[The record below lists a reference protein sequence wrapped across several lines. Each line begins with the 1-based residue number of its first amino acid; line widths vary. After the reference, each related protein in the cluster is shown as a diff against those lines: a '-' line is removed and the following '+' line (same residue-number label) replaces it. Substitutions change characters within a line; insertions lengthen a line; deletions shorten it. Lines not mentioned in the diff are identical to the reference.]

1 MDRLPS
7 GSSLVAKKAAK
18 TVAQTSA
25 NPSEKAVVARLTSV
39 NHQYGTRH
47 ALRDMSLD
55 LPAGCMVGLIGP
67 DGVGKSTLLGL
78 VAGARQ
84 LQQGQLEV
92 LGGDMADSH
101 FRSQVAPCIA
111 YMPQGLGGNL
121 YHTLTVDENIDFFA
135 DLFGLRGKARG
146 EQIDRLLDATG
157 LLEFRDRPAGKLS
170 GGMKQKL
177 GLCCALIHNPDLLIL
192 DEPTTG
198 VDPLS
203 RKRFWD
209 LIDTIRSQQAGMSV
223 LVATAY
229 MEEAERYDWL
239 VAMDD
244 GAILAT
250 GSPQELKQQTKTDN
264 LDDAFI
270 ALLPKERQETGGDA
284 ATTASASAATD
295 NADVPAIEAHNLT
308 LRFGD
313 FTAVKDVSFT
323 IPKGEIFGFLGS
335 NGCGKTT
342 TMKMLTGL
350 LTPSEGE
357 VLLFGAT
364 LDARDLKTRQRV
376 GYMSQSFSLYN
387 ELTVRQNLE
396 LHAKLFHLPAERIQP
411 RMDELTQEFSLEDV
425 MDRFAGD
432 LPLGVRQRL
441 SLAVAV
447 VHSPELLILDEPT
460 SGVDPGA
467 RNRFWQLLLRLSR
480 EDGVTIFISTHFMN
494 EGERCDRISLMHAG
508 EVLACDTPAAL
519 AEQAGIDNLEAAFM
533 QTLEAVDKEPV
544 SSNSGNVLGEDASDR
559 PRYRRFSFQRL
570 MAYGRRETREL
581 LRDPIRM
588 AFAFIGSALL
598 MMILGYGIT
607 LDVEDLTFA
616 VLDQDQ
622 TPQSRDYI
630 TAVSGSRY
638 FLEQPPVATMA
649 ELEQRMKSGELS
661 LVLAIPPGFGK
672 NLKRGRP
679 TEIAV
684 WVDGAMPFRGETI
697 LGYIQGLHFSYLK
710 DLAQRTYGSVP
721 AFSLVTVEARYRYN
735 QDFRSLDAMVPAV
748 IPILLIFIPAIL
760 MALGIVREKELGSIT
775 NLYVTPVNRLEFLLG
790 KQLPYI
796 GFSMVSYASLVVL
809 AIFLFDVPIKGGVL
823 TLTFGALLFVTATTG
838 LGQVISAFASTQ
850 IAALAA
856 TAIITILPTVQFSG
870 MTEPVSSLDG
880 AAAVIGQFWPATWFL
895 QISRGVFT
903 KGLTLVDMQHA
914 FLVLAAFI
922 PVLTL
927 MSVLLLRK
935 QGR

>member
-1 MDRLPS
+1 MTD
-7 GSSLVAKKAAK
+7 
-18 TVAQTSA
+18 T
-25 NPSEKAVVARLTSV
+25 VARLEGIS
-39 NHQYGTRH
+39 HHYGETA
-47 ALRDMSLD
+47 ALCDITLD
-55 LPAGCMVGLIGP
+55 FPAGCMVGLIGP

-78 VAGARQ
+78 IAGARE
-84 LQQGQLEV
+84 LQQGRLQV
-92 LGGDMADSH
+92 LGGDMASH
-101 FRSQVAPCIA
+101 RFRNQAAPRIA

-121 YHTLTVDENIDFFA
+121 YHTLTVDENIAFFA
-135 DLFGLRGKARG
+135 DLFGLTGASRRL
-146 EQIDRLLDATG
+146 QIDRLLDATG
-157 LLEFRDRPAGKLS
+157 LLAFRERPAGKLS

-209 LIDTIRSQQAGMSV
+209 LIDTIRGQSSGMSV

-239 VAMDD
+239 VAMDA
-244 GAILAT
+244 GKVLAT
-250 GSPQELKQQTKTDN
+250 GSPAELRQQTGTDN

-270 ALLPKERQETGGDA
+270 ALLPDSRREQELGVPVSA
-284 ATTASASAATD
+284 QATASPTPENST
-295 NADVPAIEAHNLT
+295 PAIVAENLT
-308 LRFGD
+308 LKFGS
-313 FTAVKDVSFT
+313 FTAVKDVSFA

-350 LTPSEGE
+350 LTPTEGK
-357 VLLFGAT
+357 VALFGEPLNAKDLAT
-364 LDARDLKTRQRV
+364 RRKV
-376 GYMSQSFSLYN
+376 GYMSQSFSLYG
-387 ELTVRQNLE
+387 ELTVRQNLD
-396 LHAKLFHLPAERIQP
+396 LHARLFHLPEAKIAGRISS
-411 RMDELTQEFSLEDV
+411 LAGEFGLEEVLDHQ
-425 MDRFAGD
+425 AGA

-441 SLAVAV
+441 SLAVSV
-447 VHSPELLILDEPT
+447 VHEPELLILDEPT

-467 RNRFWQLLLRLSR
+467 RNRFWQLLMRLSR

-508 EVLACDTPAAL
+508 EVLACDTPQAL
-519 AEQAGIDNLEAAFM
+519 IEQTGSDSLEGAFM
-533 QTLEAVDKEPV
+533 TTLEAVDKEPE
-544 SSNSGNVLGEDASDR
+544 SQTSGTLLNKEGGQPER
-559 PRYRRFSFQRL
+559 PRAFSPQRL
-570 MAYGRRETREL
+570 LAYGRREAREL

-598 MMILGYGIT
+598 MLILGYGIT
-607 LDVEDLTFA
+607 MDVEDLPFA
-616 VLDQDQ
+616 VLDRDQ

-630 TAVSGSRY
+630 AAISGSRY
-638 FLEQPPVATMA
+638 FVEQPALSTEE
-649 ELEQRMKSGELS
+649 ELERRMRSGELS
-661 LVLAIPPGFGK
+661 LAIEIPSGFGRDM
-672 NLKRGRP
+672 KRGRD
-679 TEIAV
+679 TELAV

-697 LGYIQGLHFSYLK
+697 LGYVQGMHISYLSEQ
-710 DLAQRTYGSVP
+710 ARQAWGEVP
-721 AFSLVTVEARYRYN
+721 ALSLVSLEDRYRYN

-775 NLYVTPVNRLEFLLG
+775 NLYVTPVTRLEFLLG

-796 GFSMVSYASLVVL
+796 AFSMVSYASLVLL
-809 AIFLFDVPIKGGVL
+809 AVYVFDVPLKGGLFTL
-823 TLTFGALLFVTATTG
+823 TLGALLFVTATTA
-838 LGQVISAFASTQ
+838 LGQVMSTFASTQ

-856 TAIITILPTVQFSG
+856 TAILSILPTVQFSG
-870 MTEPVSSLDG
+870 LTEPVSSLSG
-880 AAAVIGQFWPATWFL
+880 AGAWIGPFWPATWFL

-903 KGLTLVDMQHA
+903 KGLTLADMQGA
-914 FLVLAAFI
+914 FLALAAFI
-922 PVLTL
+922 PVLTGL
-927 MSVLLLRK
+927 AIVLLRK